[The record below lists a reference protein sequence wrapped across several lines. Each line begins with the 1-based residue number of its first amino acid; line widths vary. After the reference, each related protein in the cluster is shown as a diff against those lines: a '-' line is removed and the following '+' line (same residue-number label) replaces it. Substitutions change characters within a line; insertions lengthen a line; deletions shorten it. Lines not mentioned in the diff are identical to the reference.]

1 MTEITYKIDKELDIN
16 EVNNLYLDAGW
27 LRYTNNLPQLMDAIN
42 NSMMVVSAWSG
53 NELVGLIRVIGDRH
67 VILYIQDILILKEYK
82 RKGIGKQLVEIVIE
96 QFSNV
101 RQIVLLTE
109 DQEETRGFYE
119 SLGLKSCDDGR
130 TVAFAIQK

>member
-82 RKGIGKQLVEIVIE
+82 RNGIGKKLVEIVIE